1 MAWGANSQLS
11 LFNVTSPPLPSNDGG
26 CVDLGSGCDDS
37 DDTRFVDSG
46 FQFEPTPS
54 LIRASFSKKE
64 QAQLQEKAGD
74 FIYTEEGAA
83 RDWACVSVRVCV
95 QMYYP

>member
-1 MAWGANSQLS
+1 
-11 LFNVTSPPLPSNDGG
+11 
-26 CVDLGSGCDDS
+26 
-37 DDTRFVDSG
+37 
-46 FQFEPTPS
+46 